1 MSNLLERL
9 TEHADFLPAR
19 HYSVPIIREAIGRIK
34 ELEEALQ
41 NISNGDTP
49 WMDSDGCHTTP
60 AEIYQKYAKQ
70 VLAQQGESPRF
81 ETKSPRFDNTYCSQC
96 GSEFGPGDHGYSH
109 CNDHR
114 RTG

>member
-1 MSNLLERL
+1 MSDLLERL

-70 VLAQQGESPRF
+70 VLAPEIESPRF
-81 ETKSPRFDNTYCSQC
+81 NNTYCSQC
-96 GSEFGPGDHGYSH
+96 GDEFGPGEHGYSH
-109 CNDHR
+109 CDDHR